1 MGTHD
6 QPEPDTNPIFH
17 GVCPLVIAALGAFV
31 AHTHSNVDRF
41 RDAAEDLIFQGGWA
55 VYMTL
60 TLGLAIAS
68 LRRGPKGGRWAA
80 AVAIVECVVS
90 IGWVAVACAKVLWR

>member
-1 MGTHD
+1 MGTSN

-17 GVCPLVIAALGAFV
+17 GVCSLVIAALSV
-31 AHTHSNVDRF
+31 AVAYSLLNHDRV
-41 RDAAEDLIFQGGWA
+41 RDYAKDLLIQGGYA

-68 LRRGPKGGRWAA
+68 WRRGPKGGRWAA
-80 AVAIVECVVS
+80 AAIALCVVS
-90 IGWVAVACAKVLWR
+90 IGWVAVACAKVLLR